1 MIRELISG
9 DCLLLITADTDSDAG
24 TRQNSET
31 RQRIR
36 QCQSRTRPGLPFIIS
51 LNDDDELLQEMS
63 HYQKE
68 RCWLQA
74 RIENLERDNR
84 ELQKALETL
93 NPNSDN
99 FIPAQ
104 GDAGADAN
112 AEDSVNYLF
121 VNELK

>member
-1 MIRELISG
+1 MV
-9 DCLLLITADTDSDAG
+9 
-24 TRQNSET
+24 
-31 RQRIR
+31 
-36 QCQSRTRPGLPFIIS
+36 
-51 LNDDDELLQEMS
+51 LLQEMS
-63 HYQKE
+63 RYQKE

-99 FIPAQ
+99 LTPAQ
-104 GDAGADAN
+104 GDAGADAS

-121 VNELK
+121 VSELK